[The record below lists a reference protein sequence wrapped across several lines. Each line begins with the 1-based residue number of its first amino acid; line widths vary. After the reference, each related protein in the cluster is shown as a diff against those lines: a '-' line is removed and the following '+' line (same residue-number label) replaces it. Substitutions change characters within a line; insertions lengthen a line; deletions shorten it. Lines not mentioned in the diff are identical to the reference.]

1 MSRLIQAIKEMLVRL
16 SVAVLRFPLSV
27 ISLIGATALICYMI
41 SLDVSPSLF
50 VQKLTFTF
58 VVAAF
63 LGVTAQFACERFPR
77 LNSMR
82 PGVYLVAVLLAVGYY
97 FIIAP
102 VPAIDYDVGARTSV
116 AVFSLFCAFVW
127 LPSFRE
133 DADFNSVA
141 LVHFKSAAIAGLYA
155 GVLAVGLAAI
165 IGAVDILLFDVNGD
179 TYGYMMAIVWVLFAP
194 LYFLALLPRF
204 NSTDSEDRFIAE
216 EAYNYPKFLEILVSY
231 IAVPLVTAF
240 TLVLFFYFI
249 KIAVTRVWP
258 IGQLGPMVLGY
269 SSAGLVIYI
278 LASRLENR
286 FAVLYQLI
294 FPKVLVPVVVMQLVS
309 VYIRLNAYGFTESRY
324 YVALF
329 GVFSI
334 VIGLVLS
341 VKPVKRN
348 GLIALLAAGFA
359 IFSIVPPLDAFT
371 VSRNSQVNRITNIL
385 QEAEIL
391 EDGKITPRDDAD
403 LEVRLET
410 TSILQYLEY
419 RKYLDDLSWIPDD
432 FETYRDMKEVF
443 GFEPTYPQVK
453 GNEDFFFAGL
463 DMQTPLSIEGYDV
476 LLRADVYW
484 EKTIEGEQKP
494 VTFEFQVQGED
505 YRVVIERV
513 SHQEARV
520 AVQNAAG
527 EELVATGLYDFASSL
542 SRISD
547 EAKEIRDVDSMTFDV
562 EGKDT
567 RLRIIFQTINI
578 NLGTDTEAWA
588 TNYDMFI
595 LVDAPAATQ

>member
-1 MSRLIQAIKEMLVRL
+1 MSRLTKAIQEMLVRL
-16 SVAVLRFPLSV
+16 SGAVLRFPLSV

-41 SLDVSPSLF
+41 SLDVIAPLLI
-50 VQKLTFTF
+50 QKLTFTF

-63 LGVTAQFACERFPR
+63 LGVTAQFAYEGFPR

-82 PGVYLVAVLLAVGYY
+82 LGVYVVATLLAVGYY

-102 VPAIDYDVGARTSV
+102 ALSIDYDVGARTSV

-133 DADFNSVA
+133 DVDFNSVA
-141 LVHFKSAAIAGLYA
+141 LVHFKSAAIAVLYA
-155 GVLAVGLAAI
+155 GVLAIGLASI
-165 IGAVDILLFDVNGD
+165 IGAVDILLFDVNTD
-179 TYGYMMAIVWVLFAP
+179 VYGYMMAIVWVLFAP

-204 NSTDSEDRFIAE
+204 NSEDITDRNFAE
-216 EAYNYPKFLEILVSY
+216 EAYIYPRFLEILVSY
-231 IAVPLVTAF
+231 IAVPLVAAF
-240 TLVLFFYFI
+240 TLVLFFYFV

-278 LASRLENR
+278 LASGLENR
-286 FAVLYQLI
+286 FAVLYQQI

-329 GVFSI
+329 GIFSI

-341 VKPVKRN
+341 VQPVKRN

-371 VSRNSQVNRITNIL
+371 VSRNSQVDRITNIL

-391 EDGKITPRDDAD
+391 EDGKITPNADAD

-419 RKYLDDLSWIPDD
+419 REYLDDLSWIPED
-432 FETYRDMKEVF
+432 FETYTDMKEVF
-443 GFEPTYPQVK
+443 GFDPAYPQVQ
-453 GNEDFFFAGL
+453 GSEDWFFAGL
-463 DMQTPLSIEGYDV
+463 DMETPVNIQGYDV
-476 LLRADVYW
+476 LVRADSFW
-484 EKTIEGEQKP
+484 NMEGEQEP
-494 VTFEFQVQGED
+494 LTYDFQVEGED
-505 YRVVIERV
+505 YSLVVERE
-513 SHQEARV
+513 SRQEARV
-520 AVQNAAG
+520 TVQNAAG

-542 SRISD
+542 NNISD
-547 EAKEIRDVDSMTFDV
+547 EAKERRDIDSMTFDV

-567 RLRIIFQTINI
+567 RLRIIFQNINI
-578 NLGTDTEAWA
+578 NLGSDSDSGA
-588 TNYDMFI
+588 NYDMFI
-595 LVDAPAATQ
+595 LVDVSDGLQ